1 MNVPASALRTVG
13 MLFDT
18 LGEVKEL
25 DLQSVSPELRPAA
38 LYKYCQLQ
46 RRARFLLD
54 DNGYKIIRKAQND
67 DGHP

>member
-38 LYKYCQLQ
+38 LYKIASYNVA
-46 RRARFLLD
+46 RAFS
-54 DNGYKIIRKAQND
+54 
-67 DGHP
+67 